1 MEKLGMCFREKWYSA
16 DAFGNP
22 PYMLAGGYEELSYHV
37 DMHMHDFVELCIV
50 LEGSCFH
57 HIDSRREET
66 QRGSVFIVPP
76 GILHG
81 IEAGEQNDAH
91 VLNLIFHRAFFM
103 QYSAHLNAMT
113 AYPALFT
120 AGGINDRRSLCLK
133 ESDLQEL
140 LPCCK
145 ALCDGNRANGRKS
158 GTVLNALG
166 LLVISELCEIYSR
179 EYICFGL
186 QAAAGNKAALQ
197 CVKYMNEHLEECLSL
212 ETLGAAVY
220 LSPSALCRSFESV
233 VGMPPMQYLHQLRL
247 QKAREL
253 LQSTALPLSEIS
265 QLCGF
270 YDASHF
276 CRRFKAQNGIPPKE
290 YRKRYGSV
298 QNISS

>member
-1 MEKLGMCFREKWYSA
+1 MKKLGICVHEKCYSE
-16 DAFGNP
+16 DFFGKP
-22 PYMLAGGYEELSYHV
+22 PYMLAGGYEEISYYM
-37 DMHMHDFVELCIV
+37 DMHMHDFVEICIV

-57 HIDSRREET
+57 HIDSRREQA

-76 GILHG
+76 GVLHG
-81 IEAGEQNDAH
+81 FEAGEHNDAH
-91 VLNLIFHRAFFM
+91 VLNLIFHRSFFM

-113 AYPALFT
+113 AYPALFM
-120 AGGINDRRSLCLK
+120 AGGIGNRMSLCLK
-133 ESDLQEL
+133 ENALSEL

-145 ALCDGNRANGRKS
+145 ALCDGNRSTHRKS
-158 GTVLNALG
+158 GAMLNALG

-179 EYICFGL
+179 DYMPCGL
-186 QAAAGNKAALQ
+186 QTAAGSAAVLQ
-197 CVKYMNEHLEECLSL
+197 CVQYMNEHLGDSLSL
-212 ETLGAAVY
+212 EALGAAVY
-220 LSPSALCRSFESV
+220 ISPSALCRSFESV

-276 CRRFKAQNGIPPKE
+276 CRRFKAQNGIPPRE

-298 QNISS
+298 